1 MMKHGLCLCIVLLL
15 AFSLWG
21 CRATP
26 APTTITPTSP
36 ASDPQAPQ
44 YLTALEAYA
53 EIRPTMQNWHTDAF
67 VCGIR
72 SSNSDQPKDRVRVDG
87 KAIEW
92 NFAVYSPGVQRLTA
106 IFWTNGEIRVGI
118 SDAPDGER
126 PSSGE
131 TSLLVEQMIDSDQAV
146 RIALQSGVKVSD
158 TLYYITTEGY
168 DSKAGERIPKSWG
181 LTYGHP
187 YNWSLQKMI
196 LIDVLTSEIL
206 RNDFNPPPP
215 TPTVDLPPGPDQ
227 LTLYMYGNYDLLI
240 TNAQGLALGVEPGSG
255 NAVAEIPNAWQD
267 LDTEF
272 VTEDNIRVAATLLMN
287 PLAGRYRIQLH
298 GPGEPEKQCRLA
310 VEMRLG
316 AGERTR
322 REVDIAC
329 QEGVSVTYQFTVSLT
344 GEELLSELTQE

>member
-1 MMKHGLCLCIVLLL
+1 MTKHGLCLCIVLLL
-15 AFSLWG
+15 ALSLWG

-36 ASDPQAPQ
+36 TPSPQAPQ

-53 EIRPTMQNWHTDAF
+53 EIQSTMQAWHADAF
-67 VCGIR
+67 VSDIY
-72 SSNSDQPKDRVRVDG
+72 SSTSKQSEDRVRADG
-87 KAIEW
+87 KARVW
-92 NFAVYSPGVQRLTA
+92 NFAVYSPGAQRLTA
-106 IFWTNGEIRVGI
+106 ISWTNGEIKLGI
-118 SDAPDGER
+118 SDAPEGEW
-126 PSSGE
+126 PSSSG
-131 TSLLVEQMIDSDQAV
+131 TPLPVKQMSDSDNAV
-146 RIALQSGVKVSD
+146 KIALLDSASVND
-158 TLYYITTEGY
+158 TLYHITIYGY
-168 DSKAGERIPKSWG
+168 DVPLSWA
-181 LTYGHP
+181 LTYGHL
-187 YNWSLQKMI
+187 YDFAQQKIVVIDI
-196 LIDVLTSEIL
+196 LTGEIW
-206 RNDFNPPPP
+206 RDDFNPPPP

-255 NAVAEIPNAWQD
+255 NAVAEIPDAWQD
-267 LDTEF
+267 LNTEF

-298 GPGEPEKQCRLA
+298 GPGEAEKQCRLA

-316 AGERTR
+316 VGERTR

-329 QEGVSVTYQFTVSLT
+329 REGVSVTYGFTVSLT